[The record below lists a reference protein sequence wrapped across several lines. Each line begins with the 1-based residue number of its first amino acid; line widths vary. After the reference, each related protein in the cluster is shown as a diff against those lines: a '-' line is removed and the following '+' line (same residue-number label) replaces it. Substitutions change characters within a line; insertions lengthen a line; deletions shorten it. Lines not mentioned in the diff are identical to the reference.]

1 MRFACL
7 YMPDFMLQANL
18 RSEAG
23 ALDEAIA
30 LIDGAHPQVVAATH
44 RALEAG
50 VALGMT
56 KTQIEQLAGIRHRSV
71 VRENSA
77 HAALLDCAKFSSPRV
92 EDTAPDTVVADLG
105 GLDKVLGPP
114 PTIAA
119 RLLKQAEELEL
130 RIHLAIA
137 SNPDAAIVAARG
149 FRGTT
154 IIASREEAKKLGEL
168 PVSVLQPQPETLDVL
183 ERWGIHRLK
192 ELADLPP
199 LALSERLGQEGVR
212 LQELARGKHFRA
224 LIVVHEADKFEES
237 WELETPAVTLDELD
251 FVLASVLNRI
261 SKRLAARSLA
271 TQEMKLR
278 LELVEGVEP
287 EPSLA
292 LEEQRRETKTRRQE
306 TRDQRQAMPPNSS
319 LDSRLSPLVY
329 ESRLS
334 FPLPINDARLFFK
347 LWWLRLEADVPR
359 APVAKITIT
368 AQPARPR
375 PIQGG
380 LFEPLAPDPDKLELT
395 LARIRAQV
403 GDRNVGSPEILD
415 THRPHAFRMAEFNP
429 SGTGQS
435 PRKHQPAHSRP
446 ATAPHLPR
454 LALRLFRPPVRIGV
468 ELSSGR
474 PLHVSSPK
482 FCGKVVAAAG
492 PWRQSGGW
500 WEDEKWEREE
510 WDVELRRGKTTALYS
525 VYYDLARNEW
535 CLEGEYD

>member
-7 YMPDFMLQANL
+7 YMPDFVLQANL

-30 LIDGAHPQVVAATH
+30 LIDGAHPRVVAATH

-56 KTQIEQLAGIRHRSV
+56 KTQVEQLAGIRHRSV

-77 HAALLDCAKFSSPRV
+77 HAALLDCAKSSSPRI
-92 EDTAPDTVVADLG
+92 EDAAPGTVVVDLG
-105 GLDKVLGPP
+105 GLDKVLGSP

-119 RLLKQAEELEL
+119 RLLKQAEEMEL
-130 RIHLAIA
+130 RIYLAIA
-137 SNPDAAIVAARG
+137 SSPDAAIVAARG

-154 IIASREEAKKLGEL
+154 IIAPSEEAKKLGEL
-168 PVSVLQPQPETLDVL
+168 PVSVLQPQPETLDIL
-183 ERWGIHRLK
+183 NRWGIHRLK
-192 ELADLPP
+192 ELAELPP
-199 LALSERLGQEGVR
+199 LALSGRLGQEGVR

-224 LIVVHEADKFEES
+224 LIVAHEADKFEES
-237 WELETPAVTLDELD
+237 WELESPAATLDELD
-251 FVLASVLNRI
+251 FVLASVLNRL
-261 SKRLAARSLA
+261 SKRLAIRSLA
-271 TQEMKLR
+271 TQAMKLQ
-278 LELVEGVEP
+278 LELVEGMEP

-292 LEEQRRETKTRRQE
+292 LEEQRREMRGERRE
-306 TRDQRQAMPPNSS
+306 TREQSNTTAHLSS
-319 LDSRLSPLVY
+319 LVSGLCSY
-329 ESRLS
+329 ERSLS
-334 FPLPINDARLFFK
+334 FPSPINDARFFFR
-347 LWWLRLEADVPR
+347 LWRLRLEADLPR

-375 PIQGG
+375 PIQGS
-380 LFEPLAPDPDKLELT
+380 LFEPLAAEPEKLELT

-403 GDRNVGSPEILD
+403 GDRNVGSPEILE

-429 SGTGQS
+429 SGTGQR

-446 ATAPHLPR
+446 ATALHSPCV
-454 LALRLFRPPVRIGV
+454 ALRLFRPPVRIGV

-474 PLHVSSPK
+474 PMSLSSRK
-482 FCGKVVAAAG
+482 LSGKVVTAAG

-525 VYYDLARNEW
+525 VYYDVARKEW
-535 CLEGEYD
+535 YLEGEYD